1 MTGFVNTLL
10 LVYASLSIM
19 WEAVERVM
27 DPPEIN
33 TENLL
38 AVSVAGFLVNLVGI
52 FAFEHGGHG
61 HGGGD
66 HGHSHGGGGHGHSH
80 GGKIVLLLEER
91 TFIFYEGN
99 FLFYFFT
106 PLFRRSKRRLPR
118 L

>member
-1 MTGFVNTLL
+1 MSLFLFFFPFPSLFFIRYGRVETMTGFVNTLL

-66 HGHSHGGGGHGHSH
+66 HGHSHGGGGGGHGHSH
-80 GGKIVLLLEER
+80 GGKFVLLFWGEEH
-91 TFIFYEGN
+91 
-99 FLFYFFT
+99 
-106 PLFRRSKRRLPR
+106 
-118 L
+118 